1 MGEGKCPQMRED
13 LERREDFKKSKSMR
27 GGGSEMRRVTE
38 DRKDSEKGEGIRGG
52 RMLRKGELS

>member
-1 MGEGKCPQMRED
+1 MRED